1 MFLFEGRID
10 VPDVCRSRV
19 QKVQRFKRFKGSNG
33 ILKKVQNK
41 YIYFI
46 LIYIIIYINIT
57 IFEYFMTP
65 FEFGF

>member
-19 QKVQRFKRFKGSNG
+19 QKVQRFKGSKVQRFKGSNG

-41 YIYFI
+41 YNIF
-46 LIYIIIYINIT
+46 YINIYYN
-57 IFEYFMTP
+57 IY
-65 FEFGF
+65 